1 MDFFAIVEYFLVS
14 LGLDT
19 LDTTNIFIFVNISRS
34 NKLLPGVVVVVIWV
48 DDRVGGW
55 GEVDL
60 AGFSM
65 FSFWGGGLVRTLRFS
80 KIWFS

>member
-48 DDRVGGW
+48 EGCVGGW

-65 FSFWGGGLVRTLRFS
+65 FSFWGGGLVRTLGFS

>member
-19 LDTTNIFIFVNISRS
+19 LDNKNILISVNISRS
-34 NKLLPGVVVVVIWV
+34 KKLLPGVVVVVIWV
-48 DDRVGGW
+48 EGRVGGW

-65 FSFWGGGLVRTLRFS
+65 FSFWGGRLVRIFGFS
-80 KIWFS
+80 KI

>member
-48 DDRVGGW
+48 DDWVLGW
-55 GEVDL
+55 GEVVL

-65 FSFWGGGLVRTLRFS
+65 FSFWGGRLVRILGFS
-80 KIWFS
+80 KI

>member
-48 DDRVGGW
+48 EGCVGGW

-65 FSFWGGGLVRTLRFS
+65 FSFWGGGLVRFS
-80 KIWFS
+80 GFLKI